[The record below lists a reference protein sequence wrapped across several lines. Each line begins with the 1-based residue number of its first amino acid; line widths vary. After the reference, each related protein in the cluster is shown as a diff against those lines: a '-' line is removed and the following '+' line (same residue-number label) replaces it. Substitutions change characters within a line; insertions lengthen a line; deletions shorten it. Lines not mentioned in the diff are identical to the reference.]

1 MTALLEL
8 LVLELLVLELLVLE
22 LLLLELLVLELL
34 VLELLVL
41 ELLLLELLVLELLL
55 LELAVDFSLGQEVL
69 GPSEQEVGAGLN
81 PWGKGRILVGT
92 FCLPLL
98 DHQDFQNHQK
108 CKNTT
113 FPPLNNFKMDHFTLT
128 SITSILLP
136 LSIIHQGLP
145 SNLQPPSI
153 TQSHNLQ
160 LLCSIT
166 QDLLILGWVI
176 FWSSSKGIC
185 L

>member
-1 MTALLEL
+1 MPALLEL
-8 LVLELLVLELLVLE
+8 LLLELVLLE
-22 LLLLELLVLELL
+22 LLLLELL
-34 VLELLVL
+34 
-41 ELLLLELLVLELLL
+41 LLETVQ
-55 LELAVDFSLGQEVL
+55 LAVDFSLGQEVL
-69 GPSEQEVGAGLN
+69 GPSEQEVGAGLH

-92 FCLPLL
+92 LCLPLL
-98 DHQDFQNHQK
+98 DHQDFQKHQK

-128 SITSILLP
+128 SITSNLLP
-136 LSIIHQGLP
+136 LSIIHQDLP

-153 TQSHNLQ
+153 TQSLNLQ

-166 QDLLILGWVI
+166 QDVLILGWVI
-176 FWSSSKGIC
+176 FWSSSSRGIC